1 MNLRNGILAG
11 AFAVLAVVAAAG
23 WVRKAPASANS
34 QPASYYNPQPL
45 ATTTTPANTTTPV
58 ATTQAEPQYDSYGRP
73 LYTSTNT
80 GNASYATT
88 AGPNPCVPA
97 NSEGYS
103 TTYATAYGP
112 GEPAPYL
119 AGRYVNA
126 SRPVRVVRRN
136 YVEET
141 STADR
146 VAYSTHRPRSTKKS
160 VAIVAGTAAAG
171 AGIGA
176 LAGGGKG
183 AGIGALAGGLG
194 GFVYD
199 RLTHNR

>member
-1 MNLRNGILAG
+1 
-11 AFAVLAVVAAAG
+11 
-23 WVRKAPASANS
+23 S
-34 QPASYYNPQPL
+34 QPASYYNPQLL

-73 LYTSTNT
+73 LYTNT
-80 GNASYATT
+80 SNASYATP

-103 TTYATAYGP
+103 TTYATGYGP
-112 GEPAPYL
+112 GYPQPYVT
-119 AGRYVNA
+119 GRYINA
-126 SRPVRVVRRN
+126 SRPVRVVRHN

-146 VAYSTHRPRSTKKS
+146 SVYSTHHPRSTKKS

-171 AGIGA
+171 A
-176 LAGGGKG
+176 
-183 AGIGALAGGLG
+183 
-194 GFVYD
+194 
-199 RLTHNR
+199 

>member
-1 MNLRNGILAG
+1 MNLRNGIIAA

-23 WVRKAPASANS
+23 WARKTPPAT
-34 QPASYYNPQPL
+34 QPAALNGNAYGNWSSNTAQS
-45 ATTTTPANTTTPV
+45 PAPV
-58 ATTQAEPQYDSYGRP
+58 ESSPVVAAAAVSASSRQAPESQYDSYGRP
-73 LYTSTNT
+73 VGMESAPPSNPCAGTANVGYSPALYT
-80 GNASYATT
+80 
-88 AGPNPCVPA
+88 PA
-97 NSEGYS
+97 NEEN
-103 TTYATAYGP
+103 YAP
-112 GEPAPYL
+112 
-119 AGRYVNA
+119 GRYVRRWNQ
-126 SRPVRVVRRN
+126 PVRVAPSH
-136 YVEET
+136 YVER
-141 STADR
+141 SSDR
-146 VAYSTHRPRSTKKS
+146 VVYRSRHPRSTKKS